1 MLWYGTDAL
10 DASELLGYFHYAK
23 QQVVMYEGQE
33 CRYRSGSSEAGS
45 SQVICG
51 LIGLNCV
58 RRVFELEEQLASEDL
73 EDKDENFLQELIS
86 PETIQR
92 VTSIDDTLKAYSNLS
107 VEDLLERPQF
117 QNAFTQAAV
126 SHEHLSYE
134 GFIALFEAFGTI
146 EQTDRPVA
154 AVITRLRDIIVC
166 IRLYLRDSYRFFIF
180 DPHRQPKHPRGP
192 AFVLN
197 DSKETAARYLHE
209 LLKSDDSS
217 DGEVEE
223 FHSNSQMF
231 SAHILRMETS
241 ERWRLATPI
250 DLPLSGDSLEASNA
264 SSSSFLGDDLA
275 FVMVPDDPPPPYDS
289 LSPIDDTLAADLV
302 SADISP
308 LIPSNDIPLDDL
320 QSNDLSS
327 NDLQPSD
334 SFSDDLTSND
344 LPSNGL
350 SSGNLST
357 NGSLS
362 DELTS
367 SSSTPVVTS
376 EVSSIPTPRKRREY
390 HWQLGLQMASPISPS
405 SPSALEGPRE
415 TQLEGRPTDQPSF
428 GQELNNTDTDT
439 STPLLIRKSAIGWQL
454 ALQKTA
460 LEDAPAVE
468 REGEG
473 ETTAT
478 GGDNEWVQL
487 EMHDNRDSVT
497 AGPSRQFDRNSTDDG
512 FSWKVA
518 LAAKSIT
525 VPHSGSRAN
534 DTSRSNIQNSA
545 EEATNLENARAEN
558 ETSLEASSSL
568 LNTTKPR
575 SLGRRTRD
583 DFSWKLALAAQSLTT
598 PPPQSTVTRDPVTT
612 TRTRRA
618 ERQWRPTQEIQNHVL
633 IGTPH
638 RSSTHGKRRDTT
650 NRRASR
656 SSSLRGPV
664 VLVGTEVNAVIAFDC
679 GVCLETLSGDLA
691 VKMLDC
697 EHSYCQDCLRGHVE
711 SKLGEGRYPILCPLC
726 TTDKARSNPG
736 TVGQQ
741 LLEKLGL
748 SEEIVDKFVELQLA
762 GLSFQLSCPN
772 CENTMFVAREDYLE
786 QDVVICP
793 LPYCGHKFCKACLIT
808 VAGDTN
814 EHICT
819 ANDNGL
825 IRLMQENGW
834 RQCPGC
840 RTAIQKESGCNHMH
854 CTSPGCNVHFCYK
867 CGLMIGTADG
877 LNVGAA
883 LTAHYRTC
891 QQFDT
896 TPAAPVRLE
905 PGPIGPQGARR
916 GGRNGENCT
925 IQ

>member
-1 MLWYGTDAL
+1 MSIYLTKD
-10 DASELLGYFHYAK
+10 
-23 QQVVMYEGQE
+23 
-33 CRYRSGSSEAGS
+33 SSLCS
-45 SQVICG
+45 SQ
-51 LIGLNCV
+51 
-58 RRVFELEEQLASEDL
+58 
-73 EDKDENFLQELIS
+73 
-86 PETIQR
+86 
-92 VTSIDDTLKAYSNLS
+92 
-107 VEDLLERPQF
+107 
-117 QNAFTQAAV
+117 
-126 SHEHLSYE
+126 
-134 GFIALFEAFGTI
+134 AFGTI

-534 DTSRSNIQNSA
+534 DTSRSNVQNSA